1 MIFFLNLDGTCTRQD
16 TDHVYQGSNNVSKV
30 IAVTSISPAQTFVQ
44 VAFTLP
50 NSLTYGYLP
59 MAYKGA
65 YQVGNDVNNLMH
77 LWEFSLPYNVTEMKG
92 TVGVSFNVVNSNTGA
107 NSTSYTS
114 TFTVEYSALPPPSSA
129 SESELEQILNL
140 LNAYYAQNTGII
152 ADHTSQIQAI
162 QTEQTTQ
169 NNAISTLQAQS
180 TNLQQAVTKNASDI
194 AEIKTEQTAQNSAIS
209 DLQSYVL
216 TGENYV
222 GTLPSSATMPTDE
235 QIQQYYAQN
244 VGRSPRVSDVLFF
257 TLTVT
262 SEYKVF
268 KYIYTVTG
276 WAYYEIPGANVGSNP
291 NMIINPDSAINQRGI
306 TTLLNGIGFM
316 SDHWYKIAG
325 GNYVQ
330 IDIEDGVY
338 TITTKNNYTETTR
351 VLGQIIENGIALR
364 GKTVTFSVNVL
375 NAYSDYYFLQIHVLN
390 AQKTVIANSA
400 GVSLNS
406 AQIKSVTYTV
416 PDNAVYVQANIVV
429 NLATAPINS
438 FIRFKEPKLE
448 IGEVPTLYSPPNPA
462 EELAKCQRY
471 YFDVCY
477 NLRDSTIPYLIGTG
491 VCSTNTFAH
500 ILVPLPTTM
509 RTNAVSVTV
518 LKDVTK
524 LTVMTSGNQVAIT
537 ELLQVGFNDVG
548 ITLRATG
555 QFTAGQVAALRV
567 ASNSNSLGYLA
578 VDAEI

>member
-30 IAVTSISPAQTFVQ
+30 VAVTSISPAQTFVQ

-65 YQVGNDVNNLMH
+65 YQVGSNVNNLMH

-107 NSTSYTS
+107 NLTSYTS
-114 TFTVEYSALPPPSSA
+114 TFEVEYSALPIPPSSA

-169 NNAISTLQAQS
+169 NNAISALQAQS
-180 TNLQQAVTKNASDI
+180 TSLQQSVTKNASDI

-209 DLQSYVL
+209 ALQSYVL

-257 TLTVT
+257 TLTAT
-262 SEYKVF
+262 SGYKVF

-291 NMIINPDSAINQRGI
+291 NLVINPNFAINQRGQ
-306 TTLLNGIGFM
+306 TTYTPSTSGKHYTVDRWCTNYNQFPVIIGNGYVETANNLMQYYEDYSSFANLTVTVSMKVKPLTAGTANRAR
-316 SDHWYKIAG
+316 IAIIKWV
-325 GNYVQ
+325 N
-330 IDIEDGVY
+330 GVY
-338 TITTKNNYTETTR
+338 TLQE
-351 VLGQIIENGIALR
+351 
-364 GKTVTFSVNVL
+364 S
-375 NAYSDYYFLQIHVLN
+375 AYSDGTTNEQIVSFTTTLPDMSNITQFAIRIYNSSEDGSIVHRYYWVKIEV
-390 AQKTVIANSA
+390 
-400 GVSLNS
+400 G
-406 AQIKSVTYTV
+406 SV
-416 PDNAVYVQANIVV
+416 
-429 NLATAPINS
+429 ATA
-438 FIRFKEPKLE
+438 F
-448 IGEVPTLYSPPNPA
+448 TPPNIA

-471 YFDVCY
+471 YYRIQPNRTFGFLGGGGVF
-477 NLRDSTIPYLIGTG
+477 RSATEAFIPI
-491 VCSTNTFAH
+491 TF
-500 ILVPLPTTM
+500 PTTM
-509 RTNAVSVTV
+509 YKTPTFGYGGNSFALVGISTYQISSFTTSSNSRDGLFLRAV
-518 LKDVTK
+518 
-524 LTVMTSGNQVAIT
+524 TSGA
-537 ELLQVGFNDVG
+537 
-548 ITLRATG
+548 
-555 QFTAGQVAALRV
+555 TAGQACVFYTGSENDGSYV
-567 ASNSNSLGYLA
+567 DF
-578 VDAEI
+578 DAEI